1 MDGSPAMIP
10 ELYLGWGSTFSLR
23 PVDSA
28 TGKVLGES
36 EERRAFANHDDEVL
50 GGLFNRDAGMTSAPI
65 ARRCAPNVV
74 L

>member
-1 MDGSPAMIP
+1 VHAEVTVNGWDAAQPGTISLMDGSPATIP

-36 EERRAFANHDDEVL
+36 EERRADANRDDEVL
-50 GGLFNRDAGMTSAPI
+50 AGP
-65 ARRCAPNVV
+65 
-74 L
+74 